1 MSRICKVK
9 DILIGE
15 GIPKVCVPV
24 ISDNHQAIIT
34 DLIRLKDLEIDLI
47 ELRID
52 YFKDLLNHQKL
63 NELFKM
69 IASLEIKQALILTYR
84 SVKEGGLGN
93 LSYEEY
99 INLYSLA
106 LESGAFDIYDVELSS
121 GTNTIITLNNMIHES
136 NRKLLCLTMILL
148 ERQV

>member
-52 YFKDLLNHQKL
+52 
-63 NELFKM
+63 
-69 IASLEIKQALILTYR
+69 
-84 SVKEGGLGN
+84 
-93 LSYEEY
+93 
-99 INLYSLA
+99 
-106 LESGAFDIYDVELSS
+106 
-121 GTNTIITLNNMIHES
+121 
-136 NRKLLCLTMILL
+136 
-148 ERQV
+148 

>member
-84 SVKEGGLGN
+84 SVKIGR
-93 LSYEEY
+93 
-99 INLYSLA
+99 A
-106 LESGAFDIYDVELSS
+106 HV
-121 GTNTIITLNNMIHES
+121 
-136 NRKLLCLTMILL
+136 
-148 ERQV
+148 